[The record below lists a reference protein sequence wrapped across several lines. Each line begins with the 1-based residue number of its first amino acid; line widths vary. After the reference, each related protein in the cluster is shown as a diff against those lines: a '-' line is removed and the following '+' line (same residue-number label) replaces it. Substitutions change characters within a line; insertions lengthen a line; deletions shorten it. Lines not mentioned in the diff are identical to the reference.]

1 MARISIFETSPA
13 ALKSQNRRIFYCI
26 QQLRQISNPLKLTST
41 NLENP
46 PPAPPSGP
54 APDNASE
61 MPVWLQRVFVVVYVL
76 FCIELGLV
84 LIMLP
89 WTRFWFND
97 GLMSQ
102 WPNFQH
108 WMQQGFVRGA
118 VSGLGLLDIW
128 LGVIEAVRYRDRR

>member
-1 MARISIFETSPA
+1 M
-13 ALKSQNRRIFYCI
+13 
-26 QQLRQISNPLKLTST
+26 PL
-41 NLENP
+41 
-46 PPAPPSGP
+46 
-54 APDNASE
+54 
-61 MPVWLQRVFVVVYVL
+61 WLQRVFVVVYVL

-84 LIMLP
+84 LIILP

-97 GLMSQ
+97 GWMSQ

-108 WMQQGFVRGA
+108 WMQLGFVRGA

>member
-1 MARISIFETSPA
+1 
-13 ALKSQNRRIFYCI
+13 
-26 QQLRQISNPLKLTST
+26 
-41 NLENP
+41 
-46 PPAPPSGP
+46 
-54 APDNASE
+54 

-84 LIMLP
+84 LIILP

-97 GLMSQ
+97 GWMSQ

>member
-1 MARISIFETSPA
+1 
-13 ALKSQNRRIFYCI
+13 LKS
-26 QQLRQISNPLKLTST
+26 TST

-46 PPAPPSGP
+46 TPAQPAEP
-54 APDNASE
+54 APDNAAE

-84 LIMLP
+84 LIVLP

-97 GLMSQ
+97 GWMVQ
-102 WPNFQH
+102 WPAFQH
-108 WMQQGFVRGA
+108 LMQLGFVRGA

-128 LGVIEAVRYRDRR
+128 LGVLEAVRYRDRP